1 MGCKVRLYFFRH
13 GPALSRSEWDSA
25 DDQRPLS
32 EPGESVVRSVSRR
45 MKALELGVGVILTS
59 PYERALRTAAI
70 LRDVLGEET
79 PLLEEHGLEPGTFN
93 LDSLA
98 DMLEPHRTLDSVVLV
113 GHEPSM
119 SSVASEMVGGGT
131 FVLKKAGLARIDLYS
146 GTPLSGEL
154 RWLVPPSLLR

>member
-13 GPALSRSEWDSA
+13 GPALSRSEWDES

-32 EPGESVVRSVSRR
+32 EQGESVVRSVSKRI
-45 MKALELGVGVILTS
+45 KALELGLGVILAS

-70 LRDVLGEET
+70 LHDVLGDEV
-79 PLLEEHGLEPGTFN
+79 PLLEEHGLEPAAFD

-119 SSVASEMVGGGT
+119 SRTASDLIGGGT
-131 FVLKKAGLARIDLYS
+131 LVLKKAGLIRIDLNP
-146 GTPLSGEL
+146 GTPLTGEL
-154 RWLVPPSLLR
+154 RWLVPPSLLH

>member
-1 MGCKVRLYFFRH
+1 MRLYFFRH

-25 DDQRPLS
+25 DDKRPLS
-32 EPGESVVRSVSRR
+32 ESGESVVRSVSGR
-45 MKALELGVGVILTS
+45 MKALDLGVGVILTS

-70 LRDVLGEET
+70 LQDVLGDEVPLVEEN
-79 PLLEEHGLEPGTFN
+79 GLEPGAFN

-98 DMLEPHRTLDSVVLV
+98 EMLEPHRTLDSVLLV

-119 SSVASEMVGGGT
+119 SSVASELVGGGT
-131 FVLKKAGLARIDLYS
+131 FVLKKAGLVRIDLYS
-146 GTPLSGEL
+146 GTALSGEL

>member
-1 MGCKVRLYFFRH
+1 
-13 GPALSRSEWDSA
+13 
-25 DDQRPLS
+25 
-32 EPGESVVRSVSRR
+32 

-98 DMLEPHRTLDSVVLV
+98 DMIEPHRTLDSVLLV

-119 SSVASEMVGGGT
+119 SSVASELVGGGT
-131 FVLKKAGLARIDLYS
+131 FVLKKAGLVRIDLYS